1 MNYQIQPSVL
11 NMFGQTAQASTA
23 YGRIA
28 VESAAMGANQ
38 HQLIG
43 MLFAGVTTYIARARA
58 ALAQGD
64 MPAKIEASS
73 RAIRLID
80 EGLKAAVDRKSGEIG
95 ESLYQ
100 LYDYC
105 TRRLL
110 QGQLKHDDAAYAE
123 VAKLIAQIADAWR
136 TISSDAKPHPMRRAA

>member
-1 MNYQIQPSVL
+1 
-11 NMFGQTAQASTA
+11 MFGQTASASSA

-28 VESAAMGANQ
+28 VESAAMGASQ

-43 MLFAGVTTYIARARA
+43 MLFAGVNTYIVQARA
-58 ALAQGD
+58 ALARGD
-64 MPAKIEASS
+64 LTAKIEASS

-80 EGLKAAVDRKSGEIG
+80 EGLKVAVDRKAGPIA
-95 ESLYQ
+95 ESLFQ

-110 QGQLKHDDAAYAE
+110 QGHLKHDDAAYAE
-123 VAKLIAQIADAWR
+123 VSTLLAQIADAWR
-136 TISSDAKPHPMRRAA
+136 TISPDSKPQTMRRAA

>member
-1 MNYQIQPSVL
+1 MNHQVQPPVHI
-11 NMFGQTAQASTA
+11 MFGQTAHASSA

-28 VESAAMGANQ
+28 VESAARGASQ

-43 MLFAGVTTYIARARA
+43 MLFAGVMTYIARART
-58 ALAQGD
+58 ALTQGD
-64 MPAKIEASS
+64 VTAKVQASS
-73 RAIRLID
+73 LAIRLID
-80 EGLKAAVDRKSGEIG
+80 EGLKTAVDRTAGEIG

-110 QGQLKHDDAAYAE
+110 HAHLRNDDAAYAE
-123 VAKLIAQIADAWR
+123 VARLLSQIADAWR
-136 TISSDAKPHPMRRAA
+136 TIATDAKPAPMQRAA